1 VKIKSAINLQGEVVS
16 VTTTPTMITLIKG
29 EQFNAEMA
37 DTTGVIVD
45 GKDMTLAAA
54 RRKWIHDA
62 LDNWIDGV
70 EECLS

>member
-1 VKIKSAINLQGEVVS
+1 MKIKSAINLQGEVIS
-16 VTTTPTMITLIKG
+16 ITTTPTMITLIKG
-29 EQFNAEMA
+29 EQFKAEMD

-45 GKDMTLAAA
+45 GKPMTLAAA

-70 EECLS
+70 EE

>member
-1 VKIKSAINLQGEVVS
+1 MKIKSAINLQGEVIS

-29 EQFNAEMA
+29 EQFTAEMA
-37 DTTGVIVD
+37 NTLGVIVD

-70 EECLS
+70 EE

>member
-1 VKIKSAINLQGEVVS
+1 MKIKSAINLQGEVIS

-29 EQFNAEMA
+29 EQFAAEMD

-45 GKDMTLAAA
+45 GKDMTLAQA

-70 EECLS
+70 EE

>member
-1 VKIKSAINLQGEVVS
+1 MKIKSALNLQGEVVS
-16 VTTTPTMITLIKG
+16 VTTTSTMITLIKG
-29 EQFNAEMA
+29 KQFGVEMD

-45 GKDMTLAAA
+45 GKPMTLAAA

-70 EECLS
+70 EE

>member
-1 VKIKSAINLQGEVVS
+1 MKIKSAINLQGEVIS
-16 VTTTPTMITLIKG
+16 ITTTTTPTMITFIKG
-29 EQFNAEMA
+29 EQFNAEMD

-45 GKDMTLAAA
+45 CKDMTLAAA

-70 EECLS
+70 EE

>member
-1 VKIKSAINLQGEVVS
+1 MKTKSALNLQGEVILI
-16 VTTTPTMITLIKG
+16 TTTPTMITLIKG

-37 DTTGVIVD
+37 STIGVLVD
-45 GKDMTLAAA
+45 DNPMTLAQA

-70 EECLS
+70 EDK

>member
-1 VKIKSAINLQGEVVS
+1 MNTETAINLQGTVVT
-16 VTTTPTMITLIKG
+16 VTTSISLITLIKG
-29 EQFNAEMA
+29 EQFNAEMD

-45 GKDMTLAAA
+45 GKNMTLAEA

-70 EECLS
+70 EE

>member
-1 VKIKSAINLQGEVVS
+1 MKIKSALNLQGEVVS

-29 EQFNAEMA
+29 EQFENEMA
-37 DTTGVIVD
+37 NTIGVIVD

-70 EECLS
+70 EE

>member
-1 VKIKSAINLQGEVVS
+1 MNKEVAINMQGTVVTVTSS
-16 VTTTPTMITLIKG
+16 VSMITLSKG
-29 EQFNAEMA
+29 SEFENEMA
-37 DTTGVIVD
+37 STTGVIVG

-70 EECLS
+70 EE

>member
-1 VKIKSAINLQGEVVS
+1 MKIKSAINLQGEVVS
-16 VTTTPTMITLIKG
+16 IATTPTMITLIKG
-29 EQFNAEMA
+29 KQFDAEMD

-45 GKDMTLAAA
+45 GKPMTLAAA

-70 EECLS
+70 EE

>member
-1 VKIKSAINLQGEVVS
+1 MKIKSAINLKGEVLS
-16 VTTTPTMITLIKG
+16 IATTSTMITLVKG
-29 EQFNAEMA
+29 EQFAAEMA

-45 GKDMTLAAA
+45 GKPMTLAAA

-70 EECLS
+70 EE

>member
-1 VKIKSAINLQGEVVS
+1 MKIKSAINLQGEVMS
-16 VTTTPTMITLIKG
+16 VTTTPKMITLIKG
-29 EQFNAEMA
+29 EQFNAEMD

-45 GKDMTLAAA
+45 GKDMTLAQA

-70 EECLS
+70 EE

>member
-1 VKIKSAINLQGEVVS
+1 MKIKSAMNLQGEVVS
-16 VTTTPTMITLIKG
+16 VTTTPKMITLIKG
-29 EQFNAEMA
+29 EQFNAEMD

-45 GKDMTLAAA
+45 GKNMTLAEA

-70 EECLS
+70 EE

>member
-1 VKIKSAINLQGEVVS
+1 MKIKSAINLQGTVVS
-16 VTTTPTMITLIKG
+16 VATTPTMITLIKG
-29 EQFNAEMA
+29 EQFNAEMD

-45 GKDMTLAAA
+45 GKPMTLAAA

-70 EECLS
+70 EDND

>member
-1 VKIKSAINLQGEVVS
+1 MKIKSAMNLQGEVVS

-29 EQFNAEMA
+29 EQFEAEMA
-37 DTTGVIVD
+37 NTIGVILD
-45 GKDMTLAAA
+45 GEDMTLAAA

-70 EECLS
+70 EE

>member
-1 VKIKSAINLQGEVVS
+1 MKIKSALNLQGEVVS

-29 EQFNAEMA
+29 EQFNAEMD

-45 GKDMTLAAA
+45 GQDMTIAQA
-54 RRKWIHDA
+54 RRKEMHDK

-70 EECLS
+70 EE

>member
-1 VKIKSAINLQGEVVS
+1 MKIKSAINLQGEVIS

-29 EQFNAEMA
+29 EQFTAEMA
-37 DTTGVIVD
+37 NTLGVIVD
-45 GKDMTLAAA
+45 DKPMTLADA

-70 EECLS
+70 EE